1 MRNWSAHSK
10 FIFKISVRLQISE
23 DYNVSFCRTNIWGE
37 EVAYSC
43 LQRGGEL
50 REMSTL
56 SLCINPLESSSKE
69 HLHVY
74 TSRTDKGGWCLTE
87 RVARTCAAAEV
98 SLFYSHFLSWERT
111 LPGAPHQVTVNS
123 ELTRCD
129 ALLSALCAAASN
141 ALANASACNGGCQ
154 HHLDSIDQA
163 PTRGQTIRS
172 VFLIINPND
181 RLELGLQRRKDHAWS
196 LWHCVLNMLANFKK
210 SGSAIVS
217 CGC

>member
-1 MRNWSAHSK
+1 MRNWSAHYK

-56 SLCINPLESSSKE
+56 SLCINSLESSSKE

-172 VFLIINPND
+172 VSLIINPND
-181 RLELGLQRRKDHAWS
+181 RLELGLLRRKDHAWS